1 MMEEKFESDDMKAEV
16 IKLLCSG
23 QDGSQTSKS
32 ENSIQNP
39 PLRYNTVLVFEICKK
54 IHPHI

>member
-1 MMEEKFESDDMKAEV
+1 MMEEKFESDEMKAEV

-39 PLRYNTVLVFEICKK
+39 PLRYDTVLVFEVCK
-54 IHPHI
+54 ITHPLI

>member
-39 PLRYNTVLVFEICKK
+39 VKSENSIQNPPLRYNYSPGL
-54 IHPHI
+54 